1 MFYCLGGNMH
11 TSKVYSLNAIAGVDF
26 PFINLRLVPSVR
38 NNWFLNLIQVF
49 PLMFICRSL
58 SDAMS
63 VEKIAAIKAKRLAKK
78 RTTIKVDDDLE
89 SGVLVWKTDKMCIFV
104 VIERCTI
111 VQPDYIIF
119 GAIITLWFVKFF
131 IFVGTQGFCWCWS
144 WCYKRH
150 SQSWATSSHPHIC
163 SAEFWQGVYVIQE
176 VLCSL

>member
-11 TSKVYSLNAIAGVDF
+11 TSKVYSLKAIAGVDF

-104 VIERCTI
+104 VMERCTI

-119 GAIITLWFVKFF
+119 WSNHYTLICEILYFCRN
-131 IFVGTQGFCWCWS
+131 TGFLLML
-144 WCYKRH
+144 KLML
-150 SQSWATSSHPHIC
+150 QKT
-163 SAEFWQGVYVIQE
+163 
-176 VLCSL
+176 

>member
-1 MFYCLGGNMH
+1 MFNSLVVWGMFYCLGGNMH
-11 TSKVYSLNAIAGVDF
+11 TSKVYSLKAIAGVDF
-26 PFINLRLVPSVR
+26 PFINLRLVPSVI

-104 VIERCTI
+104 VIERSTI

-119 GAIITLWFVKFF
+119 WSNHYTLICEILYFCRN
-131 IFVGTQGFCWCWS
+131 TGFLLML
-144 WCYKRH
+144 KLMLQR
-150 SQSWATSSHPHIC
+150 T
-163 SAEFWQGVYVIQE
+163 
-176 VLCSL
+176 